1 MSLLQSISTAWQK
14 KNHMWVV
21 ISLDIQIYLCYT
33 GPDLGVQ
40 TSIKLFLVLISL
52 ILFRWDFNLRKG
64 TTWRKEVLYKL
75 QSGVIKATKRYDSS
89 VRDSWIVYWKVCC
102 TYSFSPSSLEPSSS
116 VPRALSFF
124 WKPVE
129 KRDKRCPWMWH
140 SLHCLYKTIRSTW
153 GAWQF
158 PLLQKLN
165 FWVMDFGCC
174 FCGDSTVH

>member
-1 MSLLQSISTAWQK
+1 
-14 KNHMWVV
+14 MWVV

-89 VRDSWIVYWKVCC
+89 VRDS
-102 TYSFSPSSLEPSSS
+102 
-116 VPRALSFF
+116 
-124 WKPVE
+124 
-129 KRDKRCPWMWH
+129 
-140 SLHCLYKTIRSTW
+140 
-153 GAWQF
+153 
-158 PLLQKLN
+158 
-165 FWVMDFGCC
+165 
-174 FCGDSTVH
+174 